1 LRKSRRI
8 CQLVLEDHGYA
19 LVESLVFATAAIAAI
34 TGLALPIFVQERK
47 LLALN
52 QLALSLSRSFDLAP
66 IQQNVQKRADEL
78 KSQTLLAN
86 DTVKADL
93 ACVPG
98 DCNQPL
104 ARRVFTIVDGNLV
117 AKSFGI
123 ND

>member
-1 LRKSRRI
+1 MRKPRRI
-8 CQLVLEDHGYA
+8 CQLAFEDHGYA

-34 TGLALPIFVQERK
+34 TGLALPIFGQERK

-52 QLALSLSRSFDLAP
+52 QFALSLSRSYDLAP
-66 IQQNVQKRADEL
+66 SKQTVQQVADDL

-93 ACVPG
+93 ACVPA

-104 ARRVFTIVDGNLV
+104 ARRVFTIVDGILV
-117 AKSFGI
+117 VKSFGI